1 MNQSWSQTFSATTRP
16 WQNSRKWS
24 LVCWQKLSGF
34 SWNGLPKLSKTTR
47 TTAVPG
53 TQLFDALLVFVWLEV
68 FMEGTSCPCAITQG
82 DGQMWETNGNMSTCC
97 HQGCATQWYLS
108 TSRAEAA
115 SRCSLI
121 LTNKGLIAANG
132 RNMVSSNFCFNL
144 RLSSYWSVWERNW
157 GTYSDIRPLLVPL
170 PAQSLVMDRCFQQML
185 EKAL

>member
-1 MNQSWSQTFSATTRP
+1 MKQPTKTLQTI
-16 WQNSRKWS
+16 
-24 LVCWQKLSGF
+24 
-34 SWNGLPKLSKTTR
+34 R

-97 HQGCATQWYLS
+97 HQGCATQWHLP

-121 LTNKGLIAANG
+121 LMNKRLIAANG

-144 RLSSYWSVWERNW
+144 RLSSYWSVWESNW
-157 GTYSDIRPLLVPL
+157 GTYSDIRPLLVTASFACAKLGNGQVLSTDAGEGAVDQAFNMNHP
-170 PAQSLVMDRCFQQML
+170 SLEVC
-185 EKAL
+185 